1 MREEESDFREMESA
15 ARIVMSHV
23 GEDVAEKVIRDLYRN
38 TEMITERVV
47 RKTACAPR
55 TWQRKIDDIVLSRRF
70 GYPIMVLLLGMMFW
84 LTIIGANIPSV
95 WLGQVLFSIKEVISE
110 IVLFCN
116 VPLWLHDLLIYGMM
130 ECLMWVIAVMLPP
143 MVIFFTL
150 FTLLEDL
157 GYLPRIA
164 LNLDSLFYR
173 ACACGKQALTMC
185 MGFGCNAA
193 GVVACRIINSPRERI
208 LAMVTNSFVPCNG
221 RFPTLI
227 LLATLLIG
235 GVAGEVAESILIAT
249 CVTGLVVLGIGLT
262 FVITRFLAKTLL
274 QGEASTMV
282 LELPPYRVPS
292 LSAVLYRSL
301 WERTRFVLMR
311 AVIVAIPAG
320 AFIWLLAHT
329 PVGEVSLLLWLAQML
344 DPLAWY
350 IGLDGAI
357 LLAFILGMP
366 ANEIVLPILM
376 MIYLQTG
383 QMMEIETMAEI
394 GRILELH
401 GWNILTL
408 VNTGIFCLFHWPCAT
423 TLLSVYQ
430 ESRSFK
436 WTLLALGL
444 PMVIGVGICAVIALI
459 MRVIGVA

>member
-1 MREEESDFREMESA
+1 MCEGKTTFQEMEASA
-15 ARIVMSHV
+15 RVAISRIE
-23 GEDVAEKVIRDLYRN
+23 GDIAEIMIGDLYRN
-38 TEMITERVV
+38 AESISNRVV
-47 RKTACAPR
+47 RR
-55 TWQRKIDDIVLSRRF
+55 TVSGSGSWQRRIDDVVLSRRF
-70 GYPIMVLLLGMMFW
+70 GYPIMALLLGMIFW
-84 LTIIGANIPSV
+84 LTIIGANIPSA
-95 WLGQVLFSIKEVISE
+95 WLGQALFSIKEVISE
-110 IVLFCN
+110 IMLFCN
-116 VPLWLHDLLIYGMM
+116 VPLWLHDLLVYGMM

-193 GVVACRIINSPRERI
+193 GVVACRIIDSPRERI

-227 LLATLLIG
+227 LLVTLLIG
-235 GVAGEVAESILIAT
+235 GVADEIAESIMIAT
-249 CVTGLVVLGIGLT
+249 CVTGIVVLGVGVT
-262 FVITRFLAKTLL
+262 FVVTRFLAKTLL
-274 QGEASTMV
+274 RGEASTMV

-292 LSAVLYRSL
+292 LRAVLYRSL

-311 AVIVAIPAG
+311 AVVVAVPAG
-320 AFIWLLAHT
+320 VGIWLLAHT

-366 ANEIVLPILM
+366 ANEIVLPILV

-383 QMMEIETMAEI
+383 QMMEIETTAEI
-394 GRILELH
+394 SRILELH

-430 ESRSFK
+430 ESGSFK

-444 PMVIGVGICAVIALI
+444 PLVIGVGMCAVVALI
-459 MRVIGVA
+459 MREIGVV